1 MTVPQFPVEL
11 WADIL
16 WKRAMAMAEDEDRQL
31 YVRSIEMRKESERE
45 EYDDDMWAFLQ
56 DRADNLIERISER
69 YEIANEAWAT
79 CPQYPDHAPSD
90 VVRSRWGDCW
100 PSRV

>member
-16 WKRAMAMAEDEDRQL
+16 WKRAMAMAEDEDRRL
-31 YVRSIEMRKESERE
+31 YARSIEMRKESERE

-79 CPQYPDHAPSD
+79 CLQYPDHAPSD
-90 VVRSRWGDCW
+90 IVRSRWGDCW